1 MSFRMS
7 RSGQIFL
14 AFLAVCAAVI
24 IQSTWAQH
32 WRGMD
37 ALPDIVLTVVL
48 LVGIISGP
56 RRAALQGFVGGY
68 FCGVF
73 AGVSLGSFM
82 VSRMLAGYVI
92 GLVQNV
98 MVRDNPLVAWASVFV
113 GTVLAEAMV
122 FLMNPTFPLPLWMET
137 TLKEAVLNAL
147 LSILIYPLLLRLLR
161 WRSQTDSEATDSSMF
176 A

>member
-1 MSFRMS
+1 MS
-7 RSGQIFL
+7 RSGQIFFS
-14 AFLAVCAAVI
+14 FLAVCAAVVV
-24 IQSTWAQH
+24 QSAWAQH

-37 ALPDIVLTVVL
+37 VLPDIVLTVVL
-48 LVGIISGP
+48 LIGIITGP

-68 FCGVF
+68 FCGVL

-82 VSRMLAGYVI
+82 VSRLLAGYVI

-98 MVRDNPLVAWASVFV
+98 MVRDNPMVAWISVFV
-113 GTVLAEAMV
+113 GTVLAEAVM
-122 FLMNPTFPLPLWMET
+122 FLMNPTFPLSLWLET

-161 WRSQTDSEATDSSMF
+161 GRAPRDSEATGSSMF